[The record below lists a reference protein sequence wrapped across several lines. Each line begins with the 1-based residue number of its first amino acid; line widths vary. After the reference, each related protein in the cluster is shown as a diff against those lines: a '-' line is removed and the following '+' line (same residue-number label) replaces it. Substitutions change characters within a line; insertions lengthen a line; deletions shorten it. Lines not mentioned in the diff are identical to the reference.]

1 MTQHHRSSSAPCAS
15 QFHRQNSVRTLVA
28 SEDSRISTDASTIVN
43 ESGYL
48 SRSGSK
54 RSQKR
59 LTDWQGVTA
68 INLFEEEKKQSTSLD
83 EEKSAT
89 TTQQPTQP
97 YTIFSLWK
105 KRWIVLLASVAA
117 FFAPFSVN
125 SYFPAMNTIE
135 GDLNI
140 TSQQVN
146 LSVTVFMIWQALS
159 PSFWSSLA
167 DTRGRRP
174 VYIATLFI
182 YILACVGLA
191 LVTNYT
197 LLLVFRMLQAF
208 GASSV
213 IAIGAGTI
221 ADVTHPAERG
231 GYIGWY
237 SLGWNLGPVI
247 GPAVGGVVSQ
257 YMGWR
262 WIFWFLAIFGGA
274 HWVLLG
280 CCLPETLRSLVG
292 NGSGYANPT
301 PMQWWRHRKEKATA
315 SDDEKQPVE
324 DTPAPSKSWTQWF
337 LGPLQPLLYAKE
349 KDVLILLVYYSVQ
362 YAACYAVTTSVPFLF
377 SKLYNL
383 NEIMIGLSYFP
394 NGVGCIMGSIVQGKI
409 LNRDYQRM
417 KRRGLTDLELP
428 LEHARM
434 RTVWIHS
441 ATFNVLLVVYG
452 WCLYV
457 KAHIAIILCMHFFL
471 GFTSQAIFNAI
482 QTLLVDLYPTRSA
495 SITASNNIFRC
506 LAGAGATTVILPS
519 IQAVGV
525 GWTFT
530 IASAILLISRIPMF
544 FEMKHG
550 PRWRRERAERLA
562 AQE

>member
-1 MTQHHRSSSAPCAS
+1 MTAQSGKTAAAARK
-15 QFHRQNSVRTLVA
+15 T
-28 SEDSRISTDASTIVN
+28 IITD
-43 ESGYL
+43 E
-48 SRSGSK
+48 
-54 RSQKR
+54 
-59 LTDWQGVTA
+59 
-68 INLFEEEKKQSTSLD
+68 
-83 EEKSAT
+83 
-89 TTQQPTQP
+89 P

-125 SYFPAMNTIE
+125 SYFPAMNKVE
-135 GDLNI
+135 MDLNI

-174 VYIATLFI
+174 VYIATLLI
-182 YILACVGLA
+182 YILACAGLA

-208 GASSV
+208 GAASV

-274 HWVLLG
+274 HWILLG
-280 CCLPETLRSLVG
+280 FCLPETLRSLVG

-301 PMQWWRHRKEKATA
+301 PIQWWRHRQEQKNKTQQQIDEEKRQSTATFA
-315 SDDEKQPVE
+315 SRKKKK
-324 DTPAPSKSWTQWF
+324 TKSWTQWF
-337 LGPLQPLLYAKE
+337 LGPVQPLLYAKE
-349 KDVLILLVYYSVQ
+349 KDILLLLVYYSVQ
-362 YAACYAVTTSVPFLF
+362 YASCYAVTTSVPFLF

-383 NEIMIGLSYFP
+383 NEVMLGFSYFP
-394 NGVGCIMGSIVQGKI
+394 NGIGCIVGSIVQGKI

-417 KRRGLTDLELP
+417 RRRSSTMPSTTQHIDLDLP
-428 LEHARM
+428 IEHARM

-441 ATFNVLLVVYG
+441 LIFNILLVVYG

-457 KAHIAIILCMHFFL
+457 GAHIAIALSIQFFL

-506 LAGAGATTVILPS
+506 LAGALATTVVLPAL
-519 IQAVGV
+519 QLLDA

-530 IASAILLISRIPMF
+530 IASGILLVSRIPLY
-544 FEMKHG
+544 FELKHG

-562 AQE
+562 AQQQK

>member
-1 MTQHHRSSSAPCAS
+1 M
-15 QFHRQNSVRTLVA
+15 NSV
-28 SEDSRISTDASTIVN
+28 
-43 ESGYL
+43 ES
-48 SRSGSK
+48 
-54 RSQKR
+54 
-59 LTDWQGVTA
+59 
-68 INLFEEEKKQSTSLD
+68 
-83 EEKSAT
+83 
-89 TTQQPTQP
+89 
-97 YTIFSLWK
+97 
-105 KRWIVLLASVAA
+105 
-117 FFAPFSVN
+117 
-125 SYFPAMNTIE
+125 
-135 GDLNI
+135 DLNI

-197 LLLVFRMLQAF
+197 LLLVFRMVQAF

-257 YMGWR
+257 FMGWR

-274 HWVLLG
+274 HWILLG
-280 CCLPETLRSLVG
+280 FCLPETLRSLVG

-301 PMQWWRHRKEKATA
+301 PMQWWYHRQEKKQQQQLENEKEQQLIVESNTTTA
-315 SDDEKQPVE
+315 EKKQ
-324 DTPAPSKSWTQWF
+324 SWTQWF

-349 KDVLILLVYYSVQ
+349 KDILILLVYYSVQ
-362 YAACYAVTTSVPFLF
+362 YAACYAVTTSIPFLF
-377 SKLYNL
+377 SQLYQL
-383 NEIMIGLSYFP
+383 NEIMLGLSYFP
-394 NGVGCIMGSIVQGKI
+394 NGVGCIMGSIVQGKV
-409 LNRDYQRM
+409 LNRDYRRM
-417 KRRGLTDLELP
+417 KRRFSVFPASQPSDLELP
-428 LEHARM
+428 IEHARM

-441 ATFNVLLVVYG
+441 LIFNVLLVVYG
-452 WCLYV
+452 WCLVV
-457 KAHIAIILCMHFFL
+457 KAHIAIALTIQFFL

-506 LAGAGATTVILPS
+506 LAGAGATTVVLPAL
-519 IQAVGV
+519 QLVDA
-525 GWTFT
+525 GWTF
-530 IASAILLISRIPMF
+530 
-544 FEMKHG
+544 
-550 PRWRRERAERLA
+550 
-562 AQE
+562 

>member
-1 MTQHHRSSSAPCAS
+1 MDD
-15 QFHRQNSVRTLVA
+15 N
-28 SEDSRISTDASTIVN
+28 ASTIVN
-43 ESGYL
+43 ENDSL

-59 LTDWQGVTA
+59 LTDWEGVTT
-68 INLFEEEKKQSTSLD
+68 INLFNEKYGSTDNTTRHNNNNSSNDDDDDIERRSDTTIQQEIQKTND
-83 EEKSAT
+83 E
-89 TTQQPTQP
+89 P
-97 YTIFSLWK
+97 YSIFSKWK

-125 SYFPAMNTIE
+125 SYFPAMNTVE
-135 GDLNI
+135 VDLNI

-191 LVTNYT
+191 LVSNYT

-237 SLGWNLGPVI
+237 SLGWNLGPVV

-274 HWVLLG
+274 HWILLG
-280 CCLPETLRSLVG
+280 FCLPETLRSLVG

-301 PMQWWRHRKEKATA
+301 PSQWWKHRKEKK
-315 SDDEKQPVE
+315 KQPI
-324 DTPAPSKSWTQWF
+324 APIKSIKVKQTWTQWL

-362 YAACYAVTTSVPFLF
+362 YAACYAVTTSIPILF

-383 NEIMIGLSYFP
+383 NEMMIGLSYFP
-394 NGVGCIMGSIVQGKI
+394 NGFGCIVGSIVQGKI
-409 LNRDYQRM
+409 LNRDYTRM
-417 KRRGLTDLELP
+417 KRRFSTFPVTEPSDLDLP
-428 LEHARM
+428 IEHARM

-441 ATFNVLLVVYG
+441 LIFNVLLVVYG

-457 KAHIAIILCMHFFL
+457 KTHIGVALAIQFVL

-506 LAGAGATTVILPS
+506 LAGAGATTIILP
-519 IQAVGV
+519 ALELVDA

-530 IASAILLISRIPMF
+530 IASVILLISRIPLF
-544 FEMKHG
+544 FELKHG
-550 PRWRRERAERLA
+550 SRWRRERAERLA
-562 AQE
+562 MQQQN